1 MSRSV
6 ISRMSGL
13 FSAIALK
20 NGAMIIWVGY
30 VIIGCIFD
38 KNINVLTVIDSK
50 KKKRHFTLDTCQK
63 KKKDLQHEDWK
74 VSKVKVH
81 RQCDREC
88 I

>member
-50 KKKRHFTLDTCQK
+50 KKKMTLYTWHVSK
-63 KKKDLQHEDWK
+63 EKKDLQHEDWK
-74 VSKVKVH
+74 CQRSKYTVNV
-81 RQCDREC
+81 
-88 I
+88 IVNV